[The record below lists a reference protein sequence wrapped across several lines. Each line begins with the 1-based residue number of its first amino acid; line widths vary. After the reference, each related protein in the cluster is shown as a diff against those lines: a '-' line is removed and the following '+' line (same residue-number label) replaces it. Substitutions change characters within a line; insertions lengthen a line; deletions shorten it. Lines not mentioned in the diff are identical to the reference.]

1 MMSVVSSAIDLNHQA
16 TRLEIVRSRVAARV
30 SAAML
35 SARLGVVLHARKIE
49 HYARLISHNPTIV
62 SRGNRHDVAGSEL
75 ELAAVVHHNL
85 LVPGENVTE
94 VRGLAAICA
103 GDRLDVLRPT
113 PARLECGFADNAVA
127 DLEDLNP
134 TLVRHRPHFVGGL
147 EALLLKLHSWP
158 PSVDL
163 ARRRA

>member
-1 MMSVVSSAIDLNHQA
+1 
-16 TRLEIVRSRVAARV
+16 
-30 SAAML
+30 ML

-49 HYARLISHNPTIV
+49 HYTRLISHNPTIV
-62 SRGNRHDVAGSEL
+62 SGGNRHDVAGSEL

-113 PARLECGFADNAVA
+113 PARLDVALPTTPSPILRISTRPLSAIGRTSSADS
-127 DLEDLNP
+127 
-134 TLVRHRPHFVGGL
+134 
-147 EALLLKLHSWP
+147 KLFF
-158 PSVDL
+158 
-163 ARRRA
+163 